1 MWYQMSA
8 IHTVNWTGHTNC
20 VVILTGGMETN
31 AAGAQHKCQCRKMVL
46 LCPRHEDIKCGEHT
60 NTRERR
66 PLIANGPDKG
76 RSQGKR
82 ISRAGTKEQRC
93 DAYYCFGWET

>member
-1 MWYQMSA
+1 MSA

-20 VVILTGGMETN
+20 VVIPTGGMETN

-46 LCPRHEDIKCGEHT
+46 LCPRHGKVKTQSEDIKCGEHM
-60 NTRERR
+60 NTRERH

-76 RSQGKR
+76 RR
-82 ISRAGTKEQRC
+82 
-93 DAYYCFGWET
+93 